1 MLKGTSMDAQ
11 TVLNAKTAQLCQ
23 QLGAIEAQLQRLQ
36 VQKAATLAQLDALD
50 SVAPAIKNAEA
61 QKAVKSHE

>member
-1 MLKGTSMDAQ
+1 
-11 TVLNAKTAQLCQ
+11 
-23 QLGAIEAQLQRLQ
+23 LQKLQ